1 MLRVWAVEVRKLQ
14 MPKPDLVWLL
24 HWSKLVHARCAR
36 PGNIGHGSS
45 QMSLTRTAAASLG
58 TAIVALVA
66 VSAASVVAT
75 AADSFACQDYA
86 ERAVLQYKSMQNVKG
101 CKRADDA
108 RWNGNFNTHK
118 SWCLK
123 ARESL
128 LESEDRARGA
138 YLAKCGQGGGK
149 IDPG

>member
-1 MLRVWAVEVRKLQ
+1 
-14 MPKPDLVWLL
+14 
-24 HWSKLVHARCAR
+24 
-36 PGNIGHGSS
+36 
-45 QMSLTRTAAASLG
+45 MSLTRTTAASLG
-58 TAIVALVA
+58 LAIVA
-66 VSAASVVAT
+66 VSATLGVAT
-75 AADSFACQDYA
+75 AADQSACQDYA
-86 ERAVLQYKSMQNVKG
+86 ERAVLQYKDMQNVKG

-108 RWNGNFNTHK
+108 RWHGNLNKHK

-138 YLAKCGQGGGK
+138 YLAKCGKGGK